1 MNNRSHKLPQAIV
14 LSCIDFRFHEK
25 LKRALKKEKINSYD
39 LICLAGG
46 AKNLVSPNK
55 KIYQQIVIDN
65 IKLAQKLHK
74 IKTVVLCNHIDCG
87 AYLPVGALALPKP
100 TTKRRLAKA
109 GGGSSQFKNIEK
121 EIKFHQAE
129 LKKAENLIKKL
140 FPDLRIKV
148 VLLE

>member
-1 MNNRSHKLPQAIV
+1 MNNHSHKLPQAIV

-87 AYLPVGALALPKP
+87 AYLPADLS
-100 TTKRRLAKA
+100 AKA
-109 GGGSSQFKNIEK
+109 SASAEVLAQTGGGSSQFKNQNE
-121 EIKFHQAE
+121 ETKFHQAE
-129 LKKAENLIKKL
+129 LKKAGNLLKKL
-140 FPDLRIKV
+140 FPALRIKV
-148 VLLE
+148 ILLE

>member
-1 MNNRSHKLPQAIV
+1 MNTYAHKPPQAIV

-25 LKRALKKEKINSYD
+25 LKDELKKEKINSFD
-39 LICLAGG
+39 LLCLAGG
-46 AKNLVSPNK
+46 AKNLAS
-55 KIYQQIVIDN
+55 
-65 IKLAQKLHK
+65 
-74 IKTVVLCNHIDCG
+74 
-87 AYLPVGALALPKP
+87 PKP